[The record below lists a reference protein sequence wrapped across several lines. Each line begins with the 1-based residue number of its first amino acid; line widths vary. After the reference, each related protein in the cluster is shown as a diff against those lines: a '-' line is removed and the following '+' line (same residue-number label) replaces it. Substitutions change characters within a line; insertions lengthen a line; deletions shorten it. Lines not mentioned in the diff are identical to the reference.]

1 LTQAFKGHPRWWTS
15 AFSQLN
21 GVTGKIIEDS
31 EIILTKG
38 CQPHLLEMSKIREP
52 DRRSLQ
58 VDEKLGIKEGK
69 PAGTIRSVW
78 SGKDARDEFSLLA
91 HHLSRE
97 SYYK

>member
-1 LTQAFKGHPRWWTS
+1 
-15 AFSQLN
+15 
-21 GVTGKIIEDS
+21 
-31 EIILTKG
+31 
-38 CQPHLLEMSKIREP
+38 MSKNGEP

-78 SGKDARDEFSLLA
+78 SGKDARDKFSLLA